1 MRISLARTKRLAKA
15 WRRSGR
21 PSGPVCPGRIAERRQ
36 ETCGGRSVED
46 WARYGGG
53 LVPSDEGGASVANDP
68 AWNGLRSR

>member
-15 WRRSGR
+15 WRR
-21 PSGPVCPGRIAERRQ
+21 PGRLAERRQ